1 MDATSSAA
9 AQCHYQLGCYKDALV
24 VLEQQPL
31 CDTGVQAHR
40 LGVSEE
46 SSSRQLGGW
55 IIADDPP
62 AKPVPLKLR
71 TELAALPNLAR
82 QADVAMCRFR
92 SAVHSSPL
100 ADKIFSPDRNDG
112 DATLLLQSW
121 KDAIETNS
129 RYRKA
134 LSAAA
139 ISLLKTCFVH
149 MEFVQQTTNQSV
161 STSGGKERTREHI
174 SIQNALKST
183 AISILMAGIASAHL
197 NLHEVELQP
206 NKIAWDVLVQ
216 CAIMAADLMLA
227 RREFMQCISCEEAK
241 ISQNTSS
248 LDSSLRLLN
257 DTLTDERSAVALHSF
272 RTALKVAAL
281 ACGKLIL
288 PLVDVQCENGV
299 EEPVKKKQKKLN
311 EHCAEKES
319 DAWNAQYVHG
329 NTALH
334 CEEQLVDALSFH
346 SALIHCT
353 QKAKQAKL
361 NRRSNLQTTINE
373 LFSKREA
380 CFNNAILGEA
390 KMKALLAYE
399 AESIKIGDVTGYA
412 CKMYNCLRAL
422 EISNDSFQ
430 QILPCQ
436 NMDRNAVISVLERL
450 ATESTSRFACECM
463 GCILAQNGEYSRA
476 IEMFQLALERCEK
489 CGTESSINS
498 DVEVS
503 HGIAERRILSSM
515 AACFVAQGGAGIAL
529 EMLLTVW
536 SRLNEATEVNRADI
550 HPKSIL
556 FSAGPK
562 ETESVSFSSNSLAT
576 ASEKA
581 KLLWMIFYV
590 SSLAGD
596 WSTCLGSTELLA
608 QCGTSGD
615 GYTSTSVDTAS
626 AFVLLQCER
635 GRESREA
642 IQELIPKLNSL
653 DMNHQQTMLTSIIA
667 DIFSTDIS
675 LVCEHQA
682 HDTENACLLSGIR
695 RAAESLNSPT
705 FNMNSGIRSLLD
717 LRVLVLNNIGINCL
731 IEGDSA
737 RSLCCF
743 REASELIASPNDRRF
758 WLLLPVH
765 FNLALLLLRDG
776 RIDESAKAWLSVR
789 GHLSTWESAKRNDHE
804 SLAKLRDSHL
814 LAMNRHG
821 MIIARRSVTGATPD
835 QKVNSSWVAP
845 ILSQEEWQDECTHVN
860 GVDGE
865 QVCTLD
871 FVLLKHALST
881 AEKKCNTFLR
891 QSAHFGY

>member
-1 MDATSSAA
+1 MDATSAAA
-9 AQCHYQLGCYKDALV
+9 AQCHYQSGCYKDALV

-31 CDTGVQAHR
+31 CEPDVQAYR
-40 LGVSEE
+40 LGISEV
-46 SSSRQLGGW
+46 SSSRQLDGW
-55 IIADDPP
+55 ITVDNPP
-62 AKPVPLKLR
+62 AKPVPLKFR

-100 ADKIFSPDRNDG
+100 ADKIISPDRNDG

-121 KDAIETNS
+121 KEATQTNL

-139 ISLLKTCFVH
+139 TSLVKTCFAH
-149 MEFVQQTTNQSV
+149 MEFVQQITNQSV
-161 STSGGKERTREHI
+161 STSGGKERSREHI

-183 AISILMAGIASAHL
+183 AISILIAGIASAHL
-197 NLHEVELQP
+197 NLHEVELQQD
-206 NKIAWDVLVQ
+206 KIAWNVLVQ

-227 RREFMQCISCEEAK
+227 RREFMQCISFEEAK
-241 ISQNTSS
+241 ISQNNSS

-288 PLVDVQCENGV
+288 PLVDVQCENDV
-299 EEPVKKKQKKLN
+299 KEPVKKKQKKLN
-311 EHCAEKES
+311 DHCTEKES
-319 DAWNAQYVHG
+319 DAWNAKYAHG
-329 NTALH
+329 NAALH
-334 CEEQLVDALSFH
+334 CEEQLVDAISFH
-346 SALIHCT
+346 SALIHCI

-361 NRRSNLQTTINE
+361 NPRSNLQITINE

-412 CKMYNCLRAL
+412 CKIYNCLRAL
-422 EISNDSFQ
+422 EISDKSLQ
-430 QILPCQ
+430 LILPCQ

-463 GCILAQNGEYSRA
+463 GCILAQNGEYPRA

-489 CGTESSINS
+489 GGAESSINS

-503 HGIAERRILSSM
+503 QGIAECRILSSM

-536 SRLNEATEVNRADI
+536 SRLNEATEVIRADI
-550 HPKSIL
+550 HPKSSL
-556 FSAGPK
+556 FSAGK
-562 ETESVSFSSNSLAT
+562 ETESASLNVAAT
-576 ASEKA
+576 ALERA

-608 QCGTSGD
+608 QCGTSGEE
-615 GYTSTSVDTAS
+615 YTSTSVDTAS

-804 SLAKLRDSHL
+804 SLAKLRDTHL